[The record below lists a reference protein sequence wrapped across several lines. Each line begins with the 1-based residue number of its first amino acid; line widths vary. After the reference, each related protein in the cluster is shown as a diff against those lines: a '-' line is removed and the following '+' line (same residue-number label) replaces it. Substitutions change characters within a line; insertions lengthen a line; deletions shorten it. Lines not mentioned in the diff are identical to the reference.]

1 MKKEPE
7 RIGQIVPQ
15 HIKYRKGL
23 NINGYMGGPF
33 ADRSGGLIIF
43 TSKNIKE
50 ATNTINKDPF
60 IIENLLSDRW
70 IKEWIV
76 E

>member
-7 RIGQIVPQ
+7 RIGHIVSQ
-15 HIKYRKGL
+15 HVKYWKGL
-23 NINGYMGGPF
+23 NIKGYMGGPF
-33 ADRSGGLIIF
+33 ADRSGGLVIF

-60 IIENLLSDRW
+60 VIENLLSDKW
-70 IKEWIV
+70 IKEWIP